1 MKIYSHIS
9 ILFKILYELLCL
21 HVFLLSRM
29 KGSRLGWT
37 CSHHLTQ
44 VARGYWDVGMQWSG
58 FCIRGSVT
66 CLKLSVP
73 ALFTSALLL
82 QSYSCTSLCLLHET
96 KWRTE
101 SCSFCLPSHNFSL
114 FTITLLSYFLSF
126 DNYLGK
132 WKANQNM
139 LIQYMMTE

>member
-1 MKIYSHIS
+1 MKIRSHIS
-9 ILFKILYELLCL
+9 IVFKILYELLCL

-29 KGSRLGWT
+29 KGSGPGWT
-37 CSHHLTQ
+37 CSYRPTL
-44 VARGYWDVGMQWSG
+44 VARGYWDVGMQWPG

-66 CLKLSVP
+66 CLKLSVS

-82 QSYSCTSLCLLHET
+82 QSYSCTSLCLPHER

-114 FTITLLSYFLSF
+114 LTITLLSHFLSF
-126 DNYLGK
+126 NSYLGK
-132 WKANQNM
+132 WKANQDM
-139 LIQYMMTE
+139 LI